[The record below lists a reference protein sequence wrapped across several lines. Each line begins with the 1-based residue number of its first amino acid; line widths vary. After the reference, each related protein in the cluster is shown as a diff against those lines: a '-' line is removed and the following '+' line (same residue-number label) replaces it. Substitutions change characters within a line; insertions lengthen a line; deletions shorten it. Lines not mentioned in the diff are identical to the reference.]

1 MPQSGREPPV
11 EETPPTR
18 ETLPQDTLRRWD
30 PERIGPYVVLGRL
43 GSGSMGQV
51 YLGRSAAGRLVAVKT
66 IRVELA
72 EEAGFRHRFAQE
84 VAAARKVSGVF
95 TAAVVEA
102 DPEADLPW
110 LATAYVPAPSLA
122 RLVLAC
128 GPLPVTTVRW
138 LAAGCAE
145 ALESIHGAGL
155 VHRDLKPSNVLVAP
169 DGPRVI
175 DFGVARAAERMGR
188 TTSRGAVGTPAY
200 MAPEQARDTHE
211 ASVASDVYSLGA
223 TLLFA
228 ATGHPPYQ
236 GVTVMDVLARLA
248 TEEPDLSGL
257 PGDLTELITAC
268 MHRVPRQRPTS
279 SAMLAQLGDFTEAQA
294 DPDEEHAYLPEAA
307 MALIGEYQRSPQL
320 AALSEPDDDRSSDA
334 TAASY
339 TELPASYKPAPRR
352 KPGTGSPGAGEP
364 GWRRWLRSH
373 MAWAGWASV
382 GAALVV
388 VGVILGAALSSSS
401 TPGSGASS
409 NRHPAG
415 AGAAG
420 TAGGAGDGVRHA
432 RHNTS
437 GPALCVLNR
446 SEGTP
451 APRGSSRAAASRPGL
466 SVTVWLTWQSPTAAA
481 PKQTFDH
488 TSPDKPVAGADGTCQ
503 GPGISQLVPEFV
515 AAGGVHRR
523 GDGIRRPHDQHGVHR
538 DPRGRAARVISSG
551 STTGLPGGSARPGRP
566 VGSGRPR

>member
-1 MPQSGREPPV
+1 
-11 EETPPTR
+11 
-18 ETLPQDTLRRWD
+18 
-30 PERIGPYVVLGRL
+30 
-43 GSGSMGQV
+43 
-51 YLGRSAAGRLVAVKT
+51 
-66 IRVELA
+66 
-72 EEAGFRHRFAQE
+72 
-84 VAAARKVSGVF
+84 
-95 TAAVVEA
+95 
-102 DPEADLPW
+102 
-110 LATAYVPAPSLA
+110 
-122 RLVLAC
+122 
-128 GPLPVTTVRW
+128 VTTVRW

-145 ALESIHGAGL
+145 ALESIHAAGL
-155 VHRDLKPSNVLVAP
+155 VHRDLKPSNVLVVP

-294 DPDEEHAYLPEAA
+294 GPDEEHAYLPEAA
-307 MALIGEYQRSPQL
+307 MAVIGEYQRSPQL
-320 AALSEPDDDRSSDA
+320 AAFGQVGAGPGDDA

-352 KPGTGSPGAGEP
+352 KPGARSPGPGRP

-382 GAALVV
+382 GAALIVA
-388 VGVILGAALSSSS
+388 GVILGASLTSSS
-401 TPGSGASS
+401 TPT
-409 NRHPAG
+409 P
-415 AGAAG
+415 
-420 TAGGAGDGVRHA
+420 
-432 RHNTS
+432 S
-437 GPALCVLNR
+437 GPPGGPPVPPPTRCRGPLNASDKLMVCMNR
-446 SEGTP
+446 SQGSPSTAFVVEGGGF
-451 APRGSSRAAASRPGL
+451 APHSSL
-466 SVTVWLTWQSPTAAA
+466 TVRLTELDPTN
-481 PKQTFDH
+481 KQIVDF
-488 TSPDKPVAGADGTCQ
+488 TSPDKPVTGADGTFKV
-503 GPGISQLVPEFV
+503 PVSQLYSNSLQLGAFTVDVTGSGGHTTSTEFIV
-515 AAGGVHRR
+515 IPAGAPLVGLSALGPPQVFLAGAPGRVVQSAQVGR
-523 GDGIRRPHDQHGVHR
+523 GDDAVLDQ
-538 DPRGRAARVISSG
+538 DPDGYLVREPDVGGGEPAVG
-551 STTGLPGGSARPGRP
+551 DLPPQHLDVLGHPGR
-566 VGSGRPR
+566 

>member
-1 MPQSGREPPV
+1 MGSQPRREA
-11 EETPPTR
+11 
-18 ETLPQDTLRRWD
+18 LRRWD
-30 PERIGPYVVLGRL
+30 PERIGPYAVLGRL

-72 EEAGFRHRFAQE
+72 EEAGFRTRFAQE

-145 ALESIHGAGL
+145 ALASIHGAGL

-188 TTSRGAVGTPAY
+188 STARGVVGTPAY

-228 ATGHPPYQ
+228 ATGHPPYS
-236 GVTVMDVLARLA
+236 GATVMDVLARLA

-257 PGDLTELITAC
+257 PGELTELISAC
-268 MHRVPRQRPTS
+268 MHRVPRLRPTS
-279 SAMLAQLGDFTEAQA
+279 SAMLVQLGDFTVAQGG
-294 DPDEEHAYLPEAA
+294 PDEEHSYLPDKA
-307 MALIGEYQRSPQL
+307 MALIAEYQRSPQL
-320 AALSEPDDDRSSDA
+320 G
-334 TAASY
+334 
-339 TELPASYKPAPRR
+339 PRR
-352 KPGTGSPGAGEP
+352 RVRRRAQRRRHLRLLHRASRLLQARPPAQARSRPAARRGAARVRLAAMAAG
-364 GWRRWLRSH
+364 H

-401 TPGSGASS
+401 TPNPASS
-409 NRHPAG
+409 NSVRLGAVPPRRRRRRPCAVRRATPYQPPVPVHAEPEPGHRGCRVGRPGQRLRPPDLGQGLADRDDPPNRRPSVTSHRTAQVKPAVARTG
-415 AGAAG
+415 RSRCRQPALPRLAAAG
-420 TAGGAGDGVRHA
+420 T
-432 RHNTS
+432 
-437 GPALCVLNR
+437 
-446 SEGTP
+446 
-451 APRGSSRAAASRPGL
+451 
-466 SVTVWLTWQSPTAAA
+466 
-481 PKQTFDH
+481 
-488 TSPDKPVAGADGTCQ
+488 
-503 GPGISQLVPEFV
+503 
-515 AAGGVHRR
+515 VHR
-523 GDGIRRPHDQHGVHR
+523 Q
-538 DPRGRAARVISSG
+538 A
-551 STTGLPGGSARPGRP
+551 
-566 VGSGRPR
+566 

>member
-1 MPQSGREPPV
+1 MPQSGREPPIQG
-11 EETPPTR
+11 TPPNR
-18 ETLPQDTLRRWD
+18 ETLRRWD

-66 IRVELA
+66 IKVELA
-72 EEAGFRHRFAQE
+72 EDAGFRQRFAQE

-122 RLVLAC
+122 RLVTAC

-145 ALESIHGAGL
+145 ALASIHGAGL

-236 GVTVMDVLARLA
+236 GATVMDVLARLA
-248 TEEPDLSGL
+248 TEGPDLSGL
-257 PGDLTELITAC
+257 PGELTELITSC

-279 SAMLAQLGDFTEAQA
+279 SAMLAQLGDFTEAQVG
-294 DPDEEHAYLPEAA
+294 PDEEHAYLPEAA
-307 MALIGEYQRSPQL
+307 MAMIAEYQRSPQL
-320 AALSEPDDDRSSDA
+320 AAFGQLADGLGEDRSDDA
-334 TAASY
+334 TSASY

-352 KPGTGSPGAGEP
+352 KPGTGWPGPGEP

-373 MAWAGWASV
+373 MGWAGWASV

-401 TPGSGASS
+401 SPTPKAQNPSGSGQLPPRPVAPNTVCGTS
-409 NRHPAG
+409 
-415 AGAAG
+415 AA
-420 TAGGAGDGVRHA
+420 
-432 RHNTS
+432 NTRS
-437 GPALCVLNR
+437 PFLCMLNQ
-446 SEGTP
+446 SEGTADAAWVVQGRGF
-451 APRGSSRAAASRPGL
+451 APGT
-466 SVTVWLTWQSPTAAA
+466 SVTVSLTWNSPPQLA
-481 PKQTFDH
+481 PNQTFEH
-488 TSPDKPVAGADGTCQ
+488 TARVKPTVAADGTVRLNINRLF
-503 GPGISQLVPEFV
+503 PGSLRLGQFIVDATGS
-515 AAGGVHRR
+515 GGRTAFTTF
-523 GDGIRRPHDQHGVHR
+523 I
-538 DPRGRAARVISSG
+538 VI
-551 STTGLPGGSARPGRP
+551 P
-566 VGSGRPR
+566 VGG

>member
-1 MPQSGREPPV
+1 MPQSEREPPV
-11 EETPPTR
+11 R
-18 ETLPQDTLRRWD
+18 ETSPNRETLRRWD

-43 GSGSMGQV
+43 GAGSMGQV

-66 IRVELA
+66 IKAGLA
-72 EEAGFRHRFAQE
+72 EEAGFRTRFAQE

-228 ATGHPPYQ
+228 ATGHPPYS
-236 GVTVMDVLARLA
+236 GATVMDVLARLA

-257 PGDLTELITAC
+257 PGELTELITAC

-279 SAMLAQLGDFTEAQA
+279 SSMLAQLGDFTEAQA
-294 DPDEEHAYLPEAA
+294 GPDEEHSYLPQAA
-307 MALIGEYQRSPQL
+307 MALITEYQRSPQL
-320 AALSEPDDDRSSDA
+320 AASGQLGAGLGEDRGDDA
-334 TAASY
+334 TSASY

-352 KPGTGSPGAGEP
+352 KPGTGSPGPGRP
-364 GWRRWLRSH
+364 GWRQWLRSH

-382 GAALVV
+382 GAALIVA
-388 VGVILGAALSSSS
+388 GVILGASLSSSS
-401 TPGSGASS
+401 SPTP
-409 NRHPAG
+409 
-415 AGAAG
+415 
-420 TAGGAGDGVRHA
+420 
-432 RHNTS
+432 S
-437 GPALCVLNR
+437 GPPGGPPVPPPTRCRGPLNASDKLMVCMNR
-446 SEGTP
+446 SQGYPSTAFVVEGGGF
-451 APRGSSRAAASRPGL
+451 APHSSL
-466 SVTVWLTWQSPTAAA
+466 TVRLTELDPSN
-481 PKQTFDH
+481 KQIVDF
-488 TSPDKPVAGADGTCQ
+488 TSPDKPVTGADGTFMI
-503 GPGISQLVPEFV
+503 PVSQLYSNSLQLGQFTVEV
-515 AAGGVHRR
+515 
-523 GDGIRRPHDQHGVHR
+523 
-538 DPRGRAARVISSG
+538 
-551 STTGLPGGSARPGRP
+551 T
-566 VGSGRPR
+566 GSGGHTTSTEFIVIPEGAPLVG

>member
-1 MPQSGREPPV
+1 
-11 EETPPTR
+11 
-18 ETLPQDTLRRWD
+18 
-30 PERIGPYVVLGRL
+30 
-43 GSGSMGQV
+43 MGQV

-72 EEAGFRHRFAQE
+72 EEAGFRTRFAQE

-128 GPLPVTTVRW
+128 GPLPVSTVRW

-228 ATGHPPYQ
+228 ATGHPPYS
-236 GVTVMDVLARLA
+236 GAAVMDVLARLA

-257 PGDLTELITAC
+257 PGELTELITAC
-268 MHRVPRQRPTS
+268 MARVPRQRPTS
-279 SAMLAQLGDFTEAQA
+279 SSMLAQLGDFTEAQA
-294 DPDEEHAYLPEAA
+294 GPGEEHAYLPAAA
-307 MALIGEYQRSPQL
+307 MALIGQYRTREYQRGPAP
-320 AALSEPDDDRSSDA
+320 AAFEDVGEERGDEA
-334 TAASY
+334 TSASF
-339 TELPASYKPAPRR
+339 TELPASYKPASRR
-352 KPGTGSPGAGEP
+352 KPGTGTPGPGGS

-382 GAALVV
+382 GAALIV
-388 VGVILGAALSSSS
+388 VGVFLGAALSSSS
-401 TPGSGASS
+401 VPNGAGPKQPSGALPPPPVAPDTVCGTS
-409 NRHPAG
+409 AG
-415 AGAAG
+415 HASGPFLCMLHQSIGTAGAAWL
-420 TAGGAGDGVRHA
+420 V
-432 RHNTS
+432 
-437 GPALCVLNR
+437 
-446 SEGTP
+446 
-451 APRGSSRAAASRPGL
+451 RGSGFAPGT
-466 SVTVWLTWQSPTAAA
+466 SVTVSLTWNSPPDLT
-481 PKQTFDH
+481 PNQTFH
-488 TSPDKPVAGADGTCQ
+488 RTAQVKPVVAPDGTVRLDINNLF
-503 GPGISQLVPEFV
+503 PGSLRLGQFLVK
-515 AAGGVHRR
+515 A
-523 GDGIRRPHDQHGVHR
+523 
-538 DPRGRAARVISSG
+538 
-551 STTGLPGGSARPGRP
+551 TGPGGSGGTEFIVIPPGA
-566 VGSGRPR
+566 

>member
-122 RLVLAC
+122 RLVTAC

-145 ALESIHGAGL
+145 ALASIHGAGL

-257 PGDLTELITAC
+257 PGELTELITSC

-279 SAMLAQLGDFTEAQA
+279 AAMLAQLGDFTEAQA
-294 DPDEEHAYLPEAA
+294 DPDEGHAYLPAA
-307 MALIGEYQRSPQL
+307 ATALIEEYQRSPQL

-339 TELPASYKPAPRR
+339 TELPAAYKPVPRR
-352 KPGTGSPGAGEP
+352 RPGTGSPGAGEV
-364 GWRRWLRSH
+364 RL
-373 MAWAGWASV
+373 
-382 GAALVV
+382 AALAQVAHGLGRMGLRRSGPGRGRRRPRCRAQQFELP
-388 VGVILGAALSSSS
+388 GVRRELETDIRL
-401 TPGSGASS
+401 
-409 NRHPAG
+409 G

-420 TAGGAGDGVRHA
+420 TAGGAEHGVRHA
-432 RHNTS
+432 GHEHPRPRPVRAEPEPGHHRCRVGRPGPRLRARDLGHGLADLAEPAAARAQPDVRPHGAGQTH
-437 GPALCVLNR
+437 GRRGRDCTPGHHPALPSL
-446 SEGTP
+446 
-451 APRGSSRAAASRPGL
+451 
-466 SVTVWLTWQSPTAAA
+466 
-481 PKQTFDH
+481 
-488 TSPDKPVAGADGTCQ
+488 
-503 GPGISQLVPEFV
+503 V
-515 AAGGVHRR
+515 AAGTVHRQ
-523 GDGIRRPHDQHGVHR
+523 GDRIRRQ
-538 DPRGRAARVISSG
+538 
-551 STTGLPGGSARPGRP
+551 
-566 VGSGRPR
+566 

>member
-11 EETPPTR
+11 RETPSTR
-18 ETLPQDTLRRWD
+18 ETLRRWD

-66 IRVELA
+66 IKVELA
-72 EEAGFRHRFAQE
+72 EEAGFRRRFAQE

-95 TAAVVEA
+95 TASVVEA

-122 RLVLAC
+122 RMVLAC

-175 DFGVARAAERMGR
+175 DFGVARAAARMGR

-228 ATGHPPYQ
+228 ATGHPPYS

-257 PGDLTELITAC
+257 PDELTELVTAC
-268 MHRVPRQRPTS
+268 MARVPRQRPTS
-279 SAMLAQLGDFTEAQA
+279 SSMLAQLGDFTEARSG
-294 DPDEEHAYLPEAA
+294 PDEEHAYLPEMA
-307 MALIGEYQRSPQL
+307 MALIGEYLRSPQL
-320 AALSEPDDDRSSDA
+320 AAFGDVSEDRGDDA
-334 TAASY
+334 TSASF

-352 KPGTGSPGAGEP
+352 KPGTGASGPAGS
-364 GWRRWLRSH
+364 GWQRWFRSH

-388 VGVILGAALSSSS
+388 VGVVLGAALSSSS
-401 TPGSGASS
+401 SPNSGSSRTSTSAGLPPIPPVPPNTVCGTPASHT
-409 NRHPAG
+409 RP
-415 AGAAG
+415 
-420 TAGGAGDGVRHA
+420 
-432 RHNTS
+432 
-437 GPALCVLNR
+437 PALCMQNQSIGSVGAPWIVQGR
-446 SEGTP
+446 GFAPGT
-451 APRGSSRAAASRPGL
+451 
-466 SVTVWLTWQSPTAAA
+466 SVTVSLTWNSPPQDA
-481 PKQTFDH
+481 PNKTFDRVA
-488 TSPDKPVAGADGTCQ
+488 TVKPVVAPDGTLRLN
-503 GPGISQLVPEFV
+503 ISQLFP
-515 AAGGVHRR
+515 
-523 GDGIRRPHDQHGVHR
+523 DSLQL
-538 DPRGRAARVISSG
+538 GRFMVEVTG
-551 STTGLPGGSARPGRP
+551 SGGSRALTNFIVIPP
-566 VGSGRPR
+566 TA

>member
-1 MPQSGREPPV
+1 MGSQPRREA
-11 EETPPTR
+11 
-18 ETLPQDTLRRWD
+18 LRKWD
-30 PERIGPYVVLGRL
+30 PERIGPYAVLGRL

-72 EEAGFRHRFAQE
+72 EEAGFRTRFAQE

-95 TAAVVEA
+95 TASVVEA

-145 ALESIHGAGL
+145 ALASIHGAGL
-155 VHRDLKPSNVLVAP
+155 VHRDLKPSNVLVVP

-228 ATGHPPYQ
+228 ATGHPPYL
-236 GVTVMDVLARLA
+236 GATVMDVLARLA

-257 PGDLTELITAC
+257 PGELTELISAC
-268 MHRVPRQRPTS
+268 MHRVPRLRPTS
-279 SAMLAQLGDFTEAQA
+279 SAMLVQLGDFTVAQGG
-294 DPDEEHAYLPEAA
+294 PDEEHSYLPDKA

-320 AALSEPDDDRSSDA
+320 GQLGAGLDDDRGDA
-334 TAASY
+334 TSASY
-339 TELPASYKPAPRR
+339 TELPASYKPVPRR
-352 KPGTGSPGAGEP
+352 RPDHGRSHAAVPPGP
-364 GWRRWLRSH
+364 GWRRWLREH
-373 MAWAGWASV
+373 MAWAGWACV

-401 TPGSGASS
+401 
-409 NRHPAG
+409 
-415 AGAAG
+415 
-420 TAGGAGDGVRHA
+420 
-432 RHNTS
+432 
-437 GPALCVLNR
+437 
-446 SEGTP
+446 
-451 APRGSSRAAASRPGL
+451 APN
-466 SVTVWLTWQSPTAAA
+466 Q
-481 PKQTFDH
+481 
-488 TSPDKPVAGADGTCQ
+488 
-503 GPGISQLVPEFV
+503 
-515 AAGGVHRR
+515 
-523 GDGIRRPHDQHGVHR
+523 
-538 DPRGRAARVISSG
+538 PRSSG
-551 STTGLPGGSARPGRP
+551 SGGLPPGGPPPAPPTVCGSSGHAGGGPDLCMVSQSLGTVGTAWVVQGSGFAPRTPVTVTLSWTSPPQVVPVQTAVRTARVKPVTGQDGSFRLNVSQLFPAALRLGVFGVQVTGSGGRKATTSFIVIP
-566 VGSGRPR
+566 VGA

>member
-1 MPQSGREPPV
+1 MESQPGREPRD
-11 EETPPTR
+11 R
-18 ETLPQDTLRRWD
+18 ETLRRWD

-72 EEAGFRHRFAQE
+72 EEAGFRTRFAQE

-128 GPLPVTTVRW
+128 GPLPVATVRW

-145 ALESIHGAGL
+145 ALASIHGAGL

-188 TTSRGAVGTPAY
+188 TTARGAVGTPAY
-200 MAPEQARDTHE
+200 MAPEQARDTRE

-228 ATGHPPYQ
+228 ATGHPPYS
-236 GVTVMDVLARLA
+236 GASVMDVLARLA

-257 PGDLTELITAC
+257 PGELSEVITAC
-268 MHRVPRQRPTS
+268 LHRVPRQRPTS
-279 SAMLAQLGDFTEAQA
+279 SAMLVQLGDFTVAQA
-294 DPDEEHAYLPEAA
+294 GPDEEHSYLPDKV
-307 MALIGEYQRSPQL
+307 MALIAEYQRSPQIGPL
-320 AALSEPDDDRSSDA
+320 GEFAGERSDDA
-334 TAASY
+334 TSASY

-352 KPGTGSPGAGEP
+352 KPGHGRTGPGPGARPGSTGGRQGP
-364 GWRRWLRSH
+364 GWRRWLRAH
-373 MAWAGWASV
+373 MAWAGWASA

-388 VGVILGAALSSSS
+388 VGVILGSALSSSS
-401 TPGSGASS
+401 SQSTGTGPGGPGGGPPPAPKSVCGSSGHAGGGPDACMVTQSQGTTGDAWLVQASGFES
-409 NRHPAG
+409 GQPVTVALTFNSPPQIVPAQTFTRTVRMTASAGTFRLNINQLFPGALRLGLFSVQVTG
-415 AGAAG
+415 AG
-420 TAGGAGDGVRHA
+420 
-432 RHNTS
+432 
-437 GPALCVLNR
+437 
-446 SEGTP
+446 
-451 APRGSSRAAASRPGL
+451 
-466 SVTVWLTWQSPTAAA
+466 
-481 PKQTFDH
+481 
-488 TSPDKPVAGADGTCQ
+488 
-503 GPGISQLVPEFV
+503 
-515 AAGGVHRR
+515 
-523 GDGIRRPHDQHGVHR
+523 
-538 DPRGRAARVISSG
+538 GREA
-551 STTGLPGGSARPGRP
+551 STTFMVIPG
-566 VGSGRPR
+566 

>member
-1 MPQSGREPPV
+1 
-11 EETPPTR
+11 
-18 ETLPQDTLRRWD
+18 
-30 PERIGPYVVLGRL
+30 VVLGRL
-43 GSGSMGQV
+43 GSGSMGLV

-72 EEAGFRHRFAQE
+72 EDAGFRQRFAQE

-145 ALESIHGAGL
+145 ALESIHGVGL

-236 GVTVMDVLARLA
+236 GATVMDVLARLA
-248 TEEPDLSGL
+248 TEAPDLSGL
-257 PGDLTELITAC
+257 PGELTELITAC

-294 DPDEEHAYLPEAA
+294 GPDEEHAYLPEAA

-320 AALSEPDDDRSSDA
+320 AAFPPLEAGLGEDRGDDA
-334 TAASY
+334 TSASY
-339 TELPASYKPAPRR
+339 TELPASYKPVPRR
-352 KPGTGSPGAGEP
+352 RPGTGSPGPGGS
-364 GWRRWLRSH
+364 GWRHWLRSH

-401 TPGSGASS
+401 SPAPSGSSPVQLPPAGGPPPAPHTVCGTSGQVGSALTLCMVNSSQGPSDDAWVVQGSGFTPRSPVKVVLHWNSPPQVVPAQTSDRTARAKLVTGPDGSVRLIIHQLFPGTLQLGLYRVYVTGS
-409 NRHPAG
+409 NGRM
-415 AGAAG
+415 
-420 TAGGAGDGVRHA
+420 
-432 RHNTS
+432 TS
-437 GPALCVLNR
+437 
-446 SEGTP
+446 
-451 APRGSSRAAASRPGL
+451 
-466 SVTVWLTWQSPTAAA
+466 
-481 PKQTFDH
+481 
-488 TSPDKPVAGADGTCQ
+488 TSFMV
-503 GPGISQLVPEFV
+503 
-515 AAGGVHRR
+515 
-523 GDGIRRPHDQHGVHR
+523 
-538 DPRGRAARVISSG
+538 
-551 STTGLPGGSARPGRP
+551 LPG
-566 VGSGRPR
+566 

>member
-1 MPQSGREPPV
+1 MPQSGREPPIK
-11 EETPPTR
+11 ETPPARETPPTKETPPTR
-18 ETLPQDTLRRWD
+18 ETLRRWD

-43 GSGSMGQV
+43 GAGSMGQV

-66 IRVELA
+66 IKVELA
-72 EEAGFRHRFAQE
+72 EDAGFRHRFAQE

-122 RLVLAC
+122 RLVTAC

-145 ALESIHGAGL
+145 ALASIHGAGL

-236 GVTVMDVLARLA
+236 GTTVMDVLARLA
-248 TEEPDLSGL
+248 TEEPDMSGL
-257 PGDLTELITAC
+257 PDELTELITSC

-294 DPDEEHAYLPEAA
+294 SPDEEHAYLPVAA
-307 MALIGEYQRSPQL
+307 MAMIGEYQRNPQL
-320 AALSEPDDDRSSDA
+320 AAFGQLGDEVGEDRSDDA
-334 TAASY
+334 TSASY

-352 KPGTGSPGAGEP
+352 KPGTRSPGPGES

-373 MAWAGWASV
+373 MTWAGWASV

-388 VGVILGAALSSSS
+388 VGVVLGAALSSSS
-401 TPGSGASS
+401 SPSPTWARNRQPARCRCRWRRRWRRTRCAARRPRTPVVQPCAY
-409 NRHPAG
+409 RTRAWAPL
-415 AGAAG
+415 
-420 TAGGAGDGVRHA
+420 V
-432 RHNTS
+432 
-437 GPALCVLNR
+437 
-446 SEGTP
+446 
-451 APRGSSRAAASRPGL
+451 PRGSSRAAASPPG
-466 SVTVWLTWQSPTAAA
+466 
-481 PKQTFDH
+481 
-488 TSPDKPVAGADGTCQ
+488 
-503 GPGISQLVPEFV
+503 
-515 AAGGVHRR
+515 
-523 GDGIRRPHDQHGVHR
+523 
-538 DPRGRAARVISSG
+538 PRSRSR
-551 STTGLPGGSARPGRP
+551 
-566 VGSGRPR
+566 